1 MTKRRVRIAYRSE
14 TIEIEVK
21 KGRVRPLLGVSLM
34 PIKAHGL
41 GQSRTS
47 KQNVLSLIL
56 LILLAKLT
64 NQKKGICR
72 YHILYPLQLGPS
84 FPNDAQTL
92 RPNASLEPNHIL
104 N

>member
-1 MTKRRVRIAYRSE
+1 MTKRGVRIAYRSE

-72 YHILYPLQLGPS
+72 YHILYPLQLGPP
-84 FPNDAQTL
+84 FPINAEIPRPKVDL
-92 RPNASLEPNHIL
+92 RPNLITN
-104 N
+104 